1 MNSYSYNQM
10 KRGKNMEEY
19 FVECNI
25 LHEDAVKKVKQKMFL
40 IMN

>member
-19 FVECNI
+19 FYMDNATFIRIQYLERRN
-25 LHEDAVKKVKQKMFL
+25 
-40 IMN
+40 